1 MRRILGASAFIILA
15 AIGVAAQAKPEIKS
29 TTRITVAAPTLPAPF
44 EITSDSTLLSQSH
57 VYQGSFIGA
66 ITTAPDAAL
75 PRYTIT
81 FDIQTL
87 DGVKQSAYVVQYCM
101 DSTGE
106 GYVYLPGRG
115 DPAHRRN
122 ISTILR
128 DGQDGYWHRASGE
141 WSAAIR
147 PYLP

>member
-1 MRRILGASAFIILA
+1 MRTISSALMALMLVIPVVAEEIKATTKITIASAAFVEPL
-15 AIGVAAQAKPEIKS
+15 
-29 TTRITVAAPTLPAPF
+29 
-44 EITSDSTLLSQSH
+44 EITSDTMLLSRSH
-57 VYQGSFIGA
+57 VYQGGFLGG
-66 ITTAPDAAL
+66 ITTPPDAAL

-87 DGVKQSAYVVQYCM
+87 EGVKQAAYVVQYCV
-101 DSTGE
+101 DAAGD
-106 GYVYLPGRG
+106 GYIYLPGRG

-128 DGQDGYWHRASGE
+128 DGQDGNWHRASDE

>member
-1 MRRILGASAFIILA
+1 MRTIASAVVALMFAVPI
-15 AIGVAAQAKPEIKS
+15 VAAEIKA
-29 TTRITVAAPTLPAPF
+29 TIKITIAAPTLPGPF
-44 EITSDSTLLSQSH
+44 EITSDSMLLSQSH
-57 VYQGSFIGA
+57 VYKGSFIGA
-66 ITTAPDAAL
+66 VAKAPDAAL
-75 PRYTIT
+75 TRYTIT

-87 DGVKQSAYVVQYCM
+87 EGLKEAAYVVQYCV

-115 DPAHRRN
+115 DPSHRRN

-128 DGQDGYWHRASGE
+128 DGQDGNWHRASEE